1 MNAGAPT
8 CPKCGGLSINPGEAQ
23 CRFCGTPLGA
33 QGAQGYGAAQPG
45 YGAPPPGYGAPPP
58 GYGAPPPGY
67 GAPPPGYG
75 GQPGYGA
82 PPGYG
87 GAQPMQQPMQPM
99 PYGAPPGYG
108 APNPYGAPQ
117 YPYAAPY
124 GQNPYGG
131 PGQYPMAPVQ
141 GFNGNYGRQVNRGW
155 GFGGG
160 WSTFFWVRLAIAG
173 VFISLSLLGA
183 CINAIAH

>member
-1 MNAGAPT
+1 MNGFASAPPT

-23 CRFCGTPLGA
+23 CRFCGTAL
-33 QGAQGYGAAQPG
+33 GAQGYG
-45 YGAPPPGYGAPPP
+45 
-58 GYGAPPPGY
+58 
-67 GAPPPGYG
+67 
-75 GQPGYGA
+75 GA

-87 GAQPMQQPMQPM
+87 GAPQMQQMQQPFA
-99 PYGAPPGYG
+99 APPGYG
-108 APNPYGAPQ
+108 GQNYGAPQ
-117 YPYAAPY
+117 NPYAAPY
-124 GQNPYGG
+124 GQNPYGGPG

-160 WSTFFWVRLAIAG
+160 WSTFFWIRLAIAG

>member
-1 MNAGAPT
+1 MNSGAPT
-8 CPKCGGLSINPGEAQ
+8 CPKCGGLSINPGDAQ

-33 QGAQGYGAAQPG
+33 QGYGAPPQGYAQPG
-45 YGAPPPGYGAPPP
+45 YGQPPPGYGQPP
-58 GYGAPPPGY
+58 
-67 GAPPPGYG
+67 
-75 GQPGYGA
+75 PGYGA

-87 GAQPMQQPMQPM
+87 GAPQMQPMQPQ

-108 APNPYGAPQ
+108 AQNPYGAPQ
-117 YPYAAPY
+117 NPYAAPY

-131 PGQYPMAPVQ
+131 PGPGQYPIAPVQ

-160 WSTFFWVRLAIAG
+160 WSTFFWIRLAIAG

-183 CINAIAH
+183 CISALSH

>member
-8 CPKCGGLSINPGEAQ
+8 CPKCGGLSINPGDAQ

-33 QGAQGYGAAQPG
+33 QGYGAPQGYAQPG
-45 YGAPPPGYGAPPP
+45 QPPPGYGAPPP
-58 GYGAPPPGY
+58 GYGQ
-67 GAPPPGYG
+67 PPGYG

-87 GAQPMQQPMQPM
+87 GAPQMQQPQ

-108 APNPYGAPQ
+108 APNPYAPQ
-117 YPYAAPY
+117 NPYAAPY
-124 GQNPYGG
+124 GQNPYGGPG

-183 CINAIAH
+183 CINAITH